1 MSHSANFN
9 KLFVRDEQVALLTG
23 TVALALTLGA
33 LAFQYLGHLAPC
45 EMCHWQRWAHIAAIA
60 VVLAATPV
68 WKWDRRIAAPMALV
82 LVALAALAITGQWQF
97 VFPVGIIVIV
107 LSLLSLL
114 IPGVRGLVV
123 LAIVLVAFSGLIGL
137 YQTGM
142 QIGLLPGPSACS
154 VTHPYIVGSNAP
166 PPEVSCTA
174 VTWRLFGLSMAAYNA
189 LVSLG
194 AAALATAL
202 LIRR

>member
-1 MSHSANFN
+1 M
-9 KLFVRDEQVALLTG
+9 RDEHVALLTG
-23 TVALALTLGA
+23 TLALALVVGA

-45 EMCHWQRWAHIAAIA
+45 EMCHWQRWAHIAAIIIA
-60 VVLAATPV
+60 LAATPV
-68 WKWDRRIAAPMALV
+68 WKWDRRIAAPAALV
-82 LVALAALAITGQWQF
+82 TVAAAALAITGQWQF

-123 LAIVLVAFSGLIGL
+123 LAIMLVALSGLIGL

-154 VTHPYIVGSNAP
+154 VTHPYIIGSNAP

-174 VTWRLFGLSMAAYNA
+174 VTWSLFGLSMAAYNA
-189 LVSLG
+189 LISLG
-194 AAALATAL
+194 TAALATIL